1 MVIFSEE
8 DKIKSYEK
16 LKIWQDSI
24 IFVKNIYKLTE
35 KFPKEEMFGII
46 SQIRRASISVPSN
59 IAEGWTRRHTKEYM
73 NFLSISLGSL
83 SEVHTLLV
91 ISKEIGYISDK
102 DISEVS
108 DEINKL
114 KKMIYA
120 SINSLSKKIK

>member
-24 IFVKNIYKLTE
+24 IFVKNIYKFTE
-35 KFPKEEMFGII
+35 KFPKEEMFGIV

-59 IAEGWTRRHTKEYM
+59 IAEGWARRHTKEYM
-73 NFLSISLGSL
+73 NLLSISLGSL

-102 DISEVS
+102 DISEIF

>member
-24 IFVKNIYKLTE
+24 IFVKNIYKFTE
-35 KFPKEEMFGII
+35 KFPKEEMFGIV

-59 IAEGWTRRHTKEYM
+59 IAEGWARRHTKEYM
-73 NFLSISLGSL
+73 NLLSISLGSL

-91 ISKEIGYISDK
+91 ISKVIGYISDK
-102 DISEVS
+102 DISEIF